1 MQLLNTTFT
10 EAIVALASL
19 ALQSAKKLFQEGQFG
34 KQKRDTYFVWSWCS
48 RTKRWY

>member
-19 ALQSAKKLFQEGQFG
+19 ALQSAKKPEGQFG